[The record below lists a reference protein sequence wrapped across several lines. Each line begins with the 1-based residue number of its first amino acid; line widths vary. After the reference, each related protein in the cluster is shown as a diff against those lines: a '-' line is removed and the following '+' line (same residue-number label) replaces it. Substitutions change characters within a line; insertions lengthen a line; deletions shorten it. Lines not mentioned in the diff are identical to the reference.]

1 MAKKEEIG
9 KEIKELKVK
18 IQEEKV
24 VIGAEKVLKCLKSKN
39 LQKIFLASNCSPK
52 ISEEVYY
59 YARLA
64 NVPVVKI
71 ELDNEELGIFCKK
84 NFFIAVLGV
93 N

>member
-18 IQEEKV
+18 IQEDKV
-24 VIGAEKVLKCLKSKN
+24 VIGVEKVLKGLRDKT
-39 LQKIFLASNCSPK
+39 LQKIFLASNCPPK
-52 ISEEVYY
+52 ISEDIYY
-59 YARLA
+59 YAKLV

-71 ELDNEELGIFCKK
+71 EFDNEELGIFCKK